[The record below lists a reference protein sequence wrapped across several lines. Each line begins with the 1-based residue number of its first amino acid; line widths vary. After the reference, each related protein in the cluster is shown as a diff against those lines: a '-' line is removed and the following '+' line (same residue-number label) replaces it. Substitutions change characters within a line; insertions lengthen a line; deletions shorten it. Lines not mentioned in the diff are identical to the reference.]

1 MNNELSQIL
10 SEFLSGKFIYYTKI
24 FLISL
29 LAILWIFSISYV
41 IKDGEKRITDKF
53 TKILL
58 IILVIISGP
67 IGLIIHVILRPSE
80 TRDEKNQRKLEKVLF
95 LKEFQTNL
103 CPFCSS
109 VIEKDYIFCP
119 DCSKQVVKKCPNCGN
134 LKKIQYKTCP
144 YCGNND

>member
-10 SEFLSGKFIYYTKI
+10 SEFLSGKFIYYTKV

-41 IKDGEKRITDKF
+41 VKDGEKRIADKF

-80 TRDEKNQRKLEKVLF
+80 TRDEKNQRRLEKVMF